1 MLTVKALLKDGKVEF
16 LEKIPL
22 EGEYKILITFLEGDL
37 ENLIFPDHDPR
48 EVTKIV
54 GNYMAK
60 LSNREMEVL
69 QLTRQGLKT
78 EEIAERLEIS
88 HGTARNYLSSIYEK
102 LKVNNKTGAVTR
114 AIELGL
120 LE

>member
-1 MLTVKALLKDGKVEF
+1 MLTIRALLKDGKVEPIDD
-16 LEKIPL
+16 IPL
-22 EGEYKILITFLEGDL
+22 DGEFNILITFLEEDL

-48 EVTKIV
+48 EVIKIV

-60 LSNREMEVL
+60 LSDREMEVL

-78 EEIAERLEIS
+78 EDIAERLEIS

-102 LKVNNKTGAVTR
+102 LKVKNKTGAVTR
-114 AIELGL
+114 ALELGL
-120 LE
+120 LQ